1 MHEDGCVAKVAE
13 HGGTHSSRK
22 TMRKNAKKCETP
34 PNNRKQHQ
42 NDHKTASLY
51 IFVPKIWFRSE
62 FE

>member
-51 IFVPKIWFRSE
+51 IFVPKI
-62 FE
+62 